1 MLIVSDVII
10 VEDPEITCDPITSSS
25 ECEAAAEYLG
35 LSDIP
40 AKPSPYQYI
49 DPPYCFFESGRLL
62 FNADG
67 QNKGECDSENKCLC
81 WNSGE
86 QVNASC

>member
-35 LSDIP
+35 LSDTS
-40 AKPSPYQYI
+40 AESGTYKYI
-49 DPPYCFFESGRLL
+49 DPPYCFFDYWGLR

-67 QNKGECDSENKCLC
+67 LNRAECDSENKCLC
-81 WNSGE
+81 KNSGE
-86 QVNASC
+86 QINASC